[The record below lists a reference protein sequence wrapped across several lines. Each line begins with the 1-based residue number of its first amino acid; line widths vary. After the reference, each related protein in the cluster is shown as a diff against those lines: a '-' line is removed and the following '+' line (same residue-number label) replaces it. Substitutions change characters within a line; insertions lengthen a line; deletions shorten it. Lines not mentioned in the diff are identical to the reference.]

1 MTPIHDTDVEL
12 LLAVALASK
21 RGPAELDALILALAI
36 HDKRLPARVK
46 LHDAFARL
54 SANGLLLEESGGFT
68 LTEAAQEVLALGRKN
83 YEHDE
88 RAFRVKELLAAY
100 EPARGAH
107 PVIQLAAERL
117 ATAIAAY
124 EATLPPLTK
133 TEKAAL
139 KREQTAAPRRPTPL
153 RKRR

>member
-1 MTPIHDTDVEL
+1 MNPIHDTDVEL

-36 HDKRLPARVK
+36 HDKRLPPRVK

-54 SANGLLLEESGGFT
+54 SANGLLIEEAGGFT

-88 RAFRVKELLAAY
+88 RAFRVKERLAAY
-100 EPARGAH
+100 EPPRGTH
-107 PVIQLAAERL
+107 PVIQLAADRL
-117 ATAIAAY
+117 ATAITAY

-139 KREQTAAPRRPTPL
+139 KREQTTAPRRPTPL